1 VWWQYIII
9 AAVILF
15 GIYGFLTLT
24 KFETRVLSRR
34 NTRRAADLYPNYA
47 DSLRKQRRNAKED
60 GGERT
65 SDDGDHSRE
74 PKAPSRTNTARP
86 PLADPPT
93 VRPSLRNMPLGDH
106 HTGSVTSRVPTPAPS
121 SPPCTAAVLPRV
133 ASHGQSAVWRL
144 PEARGRSRLASLAR
158 LRQAITPRAPPS
170 RGRGSALTLTTGLG
184 GANAVQEAV
193 AG

>member
-1 VWWQYIII
+1 MWWQYIII

-34 NTRRAADLYPNYA
+34 TTRRAADLYPNYA

-74 PKAPSRTNTARP
+74 PEGTLPHKHGEAALGGP
-86 PLADPPT
+86 AD
-93 VRPSLRNMPLGDH
+93 
-106 HTGSVTSRVPTPAPS
+106 
-121 SPPCTAAVLPRV
+121 
-133 ASHGQSAVWRL
+133 
-144 PEARGRSRLASLAR
+144 
-158 LRQAITPRAPPS
+158 
-170 RGRGSALTLTTGLG
+170 GSA
-184 GANAVQEAV
+184 
-193 AG
+193 